1 MTNPVNLLVIDAD
14 EANRNFLAQ
23 LLHKKNYQVRQASS
37 GEEGIRMVREAAP
50 NMVIFDTGLPDLRAT
65 DLIERLQHIPV
76 IANVPCVVLTSHPDP
91 EEMQACL
98 QAGCAEYYVKSGM
111 VMMTLVDAIPRLL
124 TEGRRLRKKREQGY
138 LIVFLSAKG
147 GTGTSSLCANIAMN
161 MAAQNPQA
169 GVAVA
174 DLVLPMG
181 TIAPLVGIQDP
192 KINLV
197 SVAGE
202 PDEKI
207 NAEYLGNQLPVPPH
221 WLFHLLPGAPDPE
234 TSINLNVSHIP
245 NIVNA
250 LRQAYDYVL
259 VDLGRSLSRISLPII
274 QAADLVVLI
283 LSTDLSTVNQTK
295 KLWHYLREQE
305 IHPEPGVC
313 DHQPGGRPRRTD
325 QGGDGKAPGDRDQP
339 DHPVHDGQLYAG
351 QQPEHAD
358 QRQVPHRYRHHDPQA
373 GGGGNVA
380 EIGESAVLEFS
391 SDLHIVSILKRL
403 QMGDM
408 CNNPNVYCVLSLNNG
423 SLPLHRFPSRHP
435 I

>member
-23 LLHKKNYQVRQASS
+23 LLHKKKYQVRQASS

-50 NMVIFDTGLPDLRAT
+50 SMVIFDTGLPDLKAT
-65 DLIERLQHIPV
+65 DLIERLQHIPE
-76 IANVPCVVLTSHPDP
+76 IANAPCVVLTSHPDP

-192 KINLV
+192 KIDLV

-202 PDEKI
+202 LDEKI
-207 NAEYLGNQLPVPPH
+207 SAEYLGKQLPVPPH

-234 TSINLNVSHIP
+234 TSINLNFSQIP
-245 NIVNA
+245 NIVHA

-259 VDLGRSLSRISLPII
+259 VDLGRSLLRISLPII

-295 KLWHYLREQE
+295 KLWHYLREQGIQANRVYAIINRAVGLEGLTRAETEKLLE
-305 IHPEPGVC
+305 ISINLTIP
-313 DHQPGGRPRRTD
+313 
-325 QGGDGKAPGDRDQP
+325 
-339 DHPVHDGQLYAG
+339 YMM
-351 QQPEHAD
+351 
-358 QRQVPHRYRHHDPQA
+358 
-373 GGGGNVA
+373 GNFTLANNQNTPISVKFPNDTA
-380 EIGESAVLEFS
+380 TM
-391 SDLHIVSILKRL
+391 ILK
-403 QMGDM
+403 QAAAEMSQKM
-408 CNNPNVYCVLSLNNG
+408 VKMQP
-423 SLPLHRFPSRHP
+423 
-435 I
+435 